1 MFRFRRNKPD
11 RRVQKLLKQIADLT
25 AELEAQKRVLAIKDA
40 ELDSL
45 AGVIARDRERVKAET
60 AMYARQRAESEGGK

>member
-1 MFRFRRNKPD
+1 MFRFQRKPD
-11 RRVQKLLKQIADLT
+11 RKVKHLQKQVADLT

-45 AGVIARDRERVKAET
+45 AGVSARDRERVKAET
-60 AMYARQRAESEGGK
+60 ATYARQRAESEGVK